1 MTEEEL
7 KVKEEELKQ
16 KEMELAKKEEKRV
29 LLEKLDRIERD
40 LRAYEA
46 YLYSCSYSSPR
57 SRSKSDSLFGELV
70 ETITYPLK
78 GVF

>member
-29 LLEKLDRIERD
+29 LLEL
-40 LRAYEA
+40 
-46 YLYSCSYSSPR
+46 
-57 SRSKSDSLFGELV
+57 SL
-70 ETITYPLK
+70 IHI
-78 GVF
+78 

>member
-1 MTEEEL
+1 MTEKEL
-7 KVKEEELKQ
+7 KAKE
-16 KEMELAKKEEKRV
+16 EEKRV

-46 YLYSCSYSSPR
+46 YLYSCSYSR

>member
-7 KVKEEELKQ
+7 KVKEELKQ

-46 YLYSCSYSSPR
+46 YLYSCSYSR
-57 SRSKSDSLFGELV
+57 SRSKRDSLFGEFV

>member
-1 MTEEEL
+1 MTEKEL
-7 KVKEEELKQ
+7 KAKEEELKQ

-46 YLYSCSYSSPR
+46 YLYSCSYSR
-57 SRSKSDSLFGELV
+57 SRSKRDSLFGEFV
-70 ETITYPLK
+70 ETITYPFK

>member
-1 MTEEEL
+1 MTEKEL
-7 KVKEEELKQ
+7 KAKEEELKQ
-16 KEMELAKKEEKRV
+16 KEMELAKKEEKRA

-46 YLYSCSYSSPR
+46 YLYSCSYSR
-57 SRSKSDSLFGELV
+57 SRSKRDSLFGEFV
-70 ETITYPLK
+70 ETITYPFK